1 VAAGAPTR
9 SGVADPFRVLVV
21 EDHAVIRGVI
31 RLACE
36 NAHGIEVIGEVETG
50 EEALAAI
57 EADPPDVI
65 VLDLAL
71 PGRLQGLDVARH
83 LRAENHPARILV
95 LTGLTDEQTLFESI
109 RAGVDGYLEKTAG
122 VRFVAEALQRVA
134 LGERV
139 FTRDQE
145 RAAVAALGRLARQAR
160 EVSGAQSTL
169 TDREFEILEL
179 AAVGLT
185 VKQIGKRLRLS
196 PRTVET
202 HLSRL
207 YRKLGAR
214 NRVQALSRAAV
225 LGLVDLGPG
234 VPDGQTRVSVSPPAG
249 R

>member
-1 VAAGAPTR
+1 VAAQPTEME
-9 SGVADPFRVLVV
+9 VAAPFRVLVV

-36 NAHGIEVIGEVETG
+36 NAHGLEVIGEVETG
-50 EEALAAI
+50 EGALEAI

-83 LRAENHPARILV
+83 LRSQGHPARILV
-95 LTGLTDEQTLFESI
+95 LTGITDEHTLFESI

-122 VRFVAEALQRVA
+122 VRFVADALHRVA
-134 LGERV
+134 MGERV

-145 RAAVAALGRLARQAR
+145 RAAVAELGRLARQAR

-169 TDREFEILEL
+169 TDRELEILEL

-185 VKQIGKRLRLS
+185 VKQVGKRLGLS

-214 NRVQALSRAAV
+214 NRVQALSRAAA
-225 LGLVDLGPG
+225 LGLVDLG
-234 VPDGQTRVSVSPPAG
+234 
-249 R
+249 